1 MTMSS
6 NDEAFIQEIG
16 ETYRFQPLT
25 QIMLFIT
32 LVIVTIIILEI
43 LPLTLEAKITVLV
56 VTATF
61 LFPVIIKKR
70 TRITRAISLGLF
82 LSSLTL
88 MIFYALSFAPPL
100 WPLTQTTT
108 LLVAS
113 FLAISV
119 LLFQYL
125 MPDNLQR
132 NAKGYILT
140 VAISLIFTTLTTMSF
155 NLLPP
160 FGIITVWS
168 IVVFAAIA
176 IVFTYAILPEKPI

>member
-6 NDEAFIQEIG
+6 NDEAFMQEIG
-16 ETYRFQPLT
+16 ETYRLQPLT

-32 LVIVTIIILEI
+32 LVTITIIILEI
-43 LPLTLEAKITVLV
+43 LQITFDARVTVLL

-82 LSSLTL
+82 LSSMTL
-88 MIFYALSFAPPL
+88 MVFFALSFAPPL

-108 LLVAS
+108 LLIAS

-125 MPDNLQR
+125 MPDILQR
-132 NAKGYILT
+132 NVKGYLMILA
-140 VAISLIFTTLTTMSF
+140 VSLAFTTLVTMSF

-160 FGIITVWS
+160 FGVITVWS
-168 IVVFAAIA
+168 VVVFAGIA